1 MKFRYEELE
10 IVDDIHTLITNLY
23 EITERWP
30 SQERYSL
37 TSQAR
42 RAATSILLNLAEG
55 SARRSSKEYARFIKI
70 SIGSVVELD
79 AAIKIAINLKFMP
92 ITDWSSQDENLKKI
106 FYTLTALRK
115 TIEAKAGSQQ
125 PS

>member
-10 IVDDIHTLITNLY
+10 IVKDIHQLITHVY
-23 EITERWP
+23 QMTERWP
-30 SQERYSL
+30 VEERYGL

-42 RAATSILLNLAEG
+42 RAATSIVLNIAEG

-70 SIGSVVELD
+70 AIGSLVELD
-79 AAIKIAINLKFMP
+79 AAMKVAITLRIIKTAAWEQK
-92 ITDWSSQDENLKKI
+92 DELLKKI
-106 FYTLTALRK
+106 FYTLTAVRK
-115 TIEAKAGSQQ
+115 TVEQTMGQYR

>member
-10 IVDDIHTLITNLY
+10 IVADIHGLIADVYAL
-23 EITERWP
+23 TERWP
-30 SQERYSL
+30 SHEKYSL

-70 SIGSVVELD
+70 SLGSLVELD
-79 AAIKIAINLKFMP
+79 AAIKIATNLQFMQSA
-92 ITDWSSQDENLKKI
+92 DWKVPDERLKKI
-106 FYTLTALRK
+106 FFTLTALRK
-115 TIEAKAGSQQ
+115 TIELKSSSQQ
-125 PS
+125 PT